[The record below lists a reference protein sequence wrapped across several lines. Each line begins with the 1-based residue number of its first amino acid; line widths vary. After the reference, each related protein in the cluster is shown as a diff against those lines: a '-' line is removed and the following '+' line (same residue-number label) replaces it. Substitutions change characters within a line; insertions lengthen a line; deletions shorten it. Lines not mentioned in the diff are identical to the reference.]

1 MKNTDI
7 SDSIKEYLIKAALFS
22 ALVNI
27 LYIVPTIYMLQV
39 YDRVVPTRGFQTLFF
54 LTLILIFA
62 LATLAFLDRAR
73 MRLLARAAVNM
84 ERVVAPA
91 LLDTSLGRPHRPG
104 LRQALRD
111 FDALR
116 ATLTGPATLA
126 LFDAPWVPI
135 YLVICF
141 LVHPWIGLLATI
153 SCGLLPLLAIATVK
167 TTRGRTE
174 EAQQTANIS
183 YASQDALL
191 NAGEAIRALGMRR
204 ALVARLLRDRET
216 MIATQTQAGLS
227 AGNFLALSKFIRLA
241 LQSLALGLGALLAIE
256 NKISA
261 GAIFAASFLIAR
273 ALQPIEQLI
282 AAWKLLIQA
291 RQQYQD
297 IAALLSTAAASSEKT
312 LLPRPTGHVS
322 VENIGV
328 ANEGRHGPL
337 LSNISFAVAA
347 GEILAVTGPS
357 GAGKSTLIRTMV
369 GALLPDRGAIRFD
382 GANALD
388 WDPEHLASHVGY
400 LPQDAMLLA
409 GSISDNIARF
419 SNELHQDKAA
429 VDAAVVA
436 AANLVAADAL
446 IRRLP
451 DGYDHQL
458 KLGGRGVSAGQA
470 QRIALA
476 RAVFGDPAI
485 LILDEPNAHLDTE
498 GDAALIMT
506 MAKLKAQGR
515 TIVIVSHKSG
525 IMPLVD
531 KILVMRDGRVDMFGP
546 RDQVLAKMSPRGKR
560 SIGIASIGEAT
571 R

>member
-1 MKNTDI
+1 MKITEILNYIRTYI
-7 SDSIKEYLIKAALFS
+7 IKAAIFS

-27 LYIVPTIYMLQV
+27 LYIAPTIYMLQV

-73 MRLLARAAVNM
+73 MRLLARASVNM
-84 ERVVAPA
+84 ERRVAPA
-91 LLDTSLGRPHRPG
+91 VLDTSLGRPQRPS
-104 LRQALRD
+104 LRQALRE

-116 ATLTGPATLA
+116 ATLTGPAVLA
-126 LFDAPWVPI
+126 LFDAPWIPI

-141 LVHPWIGLLATI
+141 LVHPWIGLLATV
-153 SCGLLPLLAIATVK
+153 SCGLLPLVAVATVK
-167 TTRGRTE
+167 ATQGRTE
-174 EAQQTANIS
+174 EAQQTANTS

-204 ALVARLLRDRET
+204 ALVARQLRHRET
-216 MIATQTQAGLS
+216 MIATQTKAGLS

-241 LQSLALGLGALLAIE
+241 LQSLALGLAALLAIE
-256 NKISA
+256 NQISA

-282 AAWKLLIQA
+282 AAWKPLIQA
-291 RQQYQD
+291 RRHYQD
-297 IAALLSTAAASSEKT
+297 IAALLSTETASNEKT
-312 LLPRPTGHVS
+312 LLPPPTGHIS
-322 VENIGV
+322 VESVGV
-328 ANEGRHGPL
+328 ANERRDGSL
-337 LSNISFAVAA
+337 LTNISFSVAA
-347 GEILAVTGPS
+347 GEIVAVIGPS
-357 GAGKSTLIRTMV
+357 GAGKSTLIRTLA
-369 GALLPDRGAIRFD
+369 GAELPDRGTIRFD
-382 GANALD
+382 GAD
-388 WDPEHLASHVGY
+388 YRGWDPERLASHVGY
-400 LPQDAMLLA
+400 LPQDAMLLS
-409 GSISDNIARF
+409 GSVSDNIARF
-419 SNELHQDKAA
+419 SRELQHDKAA

-436 AANLVAADAL
+436 AASLVGADAL

-498 GDAALIMT
+498 GDAAFIMT
-506 MAKLKAQGR
+506 LGKLKAQGR
-515 TIVIVSHKSG
+515 TIIIVSHKSG
-525 IMPLVD
+525 ILPLVD
-531 KILVMRDGRVDMFGP
+531 KILVMRDGRVDIFGP
-546 RDQVLAKMSPRGKR
+546 RDQVLAKMSPTGTR
-560 SIGIASIGEAT
+560 SIGMVSIGQAA

>member
-1 MKNTDI
+1 MKITDI
-7 SDSIKEYLIKAALFS
+7 SKSVREYLIKAALFS

-39 YDRVVPTRGFQTLFF
+39 YDRVVPTRGFQTLIF

-73 MRLLARAAVNM
+73 MRLLARASVNM
-84 ERVVAPA
+84 ERQVAPV
-91 LLDTSLGRPHRPG
+91 LLDTSLGRPQRPG

-126 LFDAPWVPI
+126 LFDAPWIPI

-141 LVHPWIGLLATI
+141 LVHPWIGMLATV
-153 SCGLLPLLAIATVK
+153 SCGLLPLIAIATVK
-167 TTRGRTE
+167 ATRGRTE
-174 EAQQTANIS
+174 EAQHTANIS

-204 ALVARLLRDRET
+204 ALVARQLRHRET
-216 MIATQTQAGLS
+216 MIASQTQAGLS

-256 NKISA
+256 NQISA

-282 AAWKLLIQA
+282 AAWKPLIQA
-291 RQQYQD
+291 RQHYQD
-297 IAALLSTAAASSEKT
+297 IATLLSTETAESEKT
-312 LLPRPTGHVS
+312 VLPPPKGHIS
-322 VENIGV
+322 VENVGV
-328 ANEGRHGPL
+328 ANEGRDGSIL
-337 LSNISFAVAA
+337 TNISFAVAA
-347 GEILAVTGPS
+347 GEIVAVIGPS
-357 GAGKSTLIRTMV
+357 GAGKSTLIRTLA
-369 GALLPDRGAIRFD
+369 GAILPDRGAIRFD
-382 GANALD
+382 GADALD
-388 WDPEHLASHVGY
+388 WEPERLASHVGY

-409 GSISDNIARF
+409 GSVSENIARF
-419 SNELHQDKAA
+419 SGELGQEKAA

-436 AANLVAADAL
+436 AASLVSADAL

-506 MAKLKAQGR
+506 LGKLKAQGR
-515 TIVIVSHKSG
+515 TIIIVSHKSG
-525 IMPLVD
+525 ILPLVD

-546 RDQVLAKMSPRGKR
+546 RDQVLAKMSPNGTR
-560 SIGIASIGEAT
+560 SIGMASIGQAAE
-571 R
+571 

>member
-1 MKNTDI
+1 MPGAELLA
-7 SDSIKEYLIKAALFS
+7 SIRAYVLRAAIFS

-39 YDRVVPTRGFQTLFF
+39 YDRVVPTRGYQTLFF

-73 MRLLARAAVNM
+73 MRMLARAAVNM
-84 ERVVAPA
+84 ERVIGPS
-91 LLDTSLGRPHRPG
+91 LLDTSLGRLQRPG

-126 LFDAPWVPI
+126 LFDAPWIPI

-141 LVHPWIGLLATI
+141 LVHPWIGMLATA
-153 SCGLLPLLAIATVK
+153 SCALLPLIAIATMK
-167 TTRGRTE
+167 ATAGRTE
-174 EAQQTANIS
+174 EAQHTANMS

-204 ALVARLLRDRET
+204 ALVARQLRHRET
-216 MIATQTQAGLS
+216 MIAKQTQAGLS

-256 NKISA
+256 NQISA

-282 AAWKLLIQA
+282 ATWKPLIQA
-291 RQQYQD
+291 RQHYRD
-297 IAALLSTAAASSEKT
+297 ITALLSSEATENEKT
-312 LLPRPTGHVS
+312 LLPPPAGQIS

-328 ANEGRHGPL
+328 ANEARDGSL
-337 LSNISFAVAA
+337 LTNVSFTVAG
-347 GEILAVTGPS
+347 GEIVAVIGPS
-357 GAGKSTLIRTMV
+357 GAGKSTLIRTMA
-369 GALLPDRGAIRFD
+369 GALVPDRGTIRFD
-382 GANALD
+382 GADVLD
-388 WDPEHLASHVGY
+388 WNPELLASHVGY
-400 LPQDAMLLA
+400 LPQDAMLLS

-419 SNELHQDKAA
+419 SSELDADKVA

-436 AANLVAADAL
+436 AASTVGADTL

-458 KLGGRGVSAGQA
+458 KLGGRGVSAGQT

-506 MAKLKAQGR
+506 LGKLKAQGK

-525 IMPLVD
+525 ILPLVD

-546 RDQVLAKMSPRGKR
+546 RDQVLAKMSPSGKR
-560 SIGIASIGEAT
+560 SIGMASIGQA

>member
-1 MKNTDI
+1 MPGAELLA
-7 SDSIKEYLIKAALFS
+7 SIRVYVLRAAIFS

-27 LYIVPTIYMLQV
+27 LYVVPTIYMLQV

-84 ERVVAPA
+84 ERVVGPA
-91 LLDTSLGRPHRPG
+91 LLDTSLGRPHRPD

-126 LFDAPWVPI
+126 LFDAPWIPI

-141 LVHPWIGLLATI
+141 LVHPWIGMLATA
-153 SCGLLPLLAIATVK
+153 SCALLPLIAIATMK
-167 TTRGRTE
+167 ATAGRTE
-174 EAQQTANIS
+174 EAQHTANMS

-204 ALVARLLRDRET
+204 ALVARQMRHRET

-227 AGNFLALSKFIRLA
+227 AGNFLALSKFIRLT
-241 LQSLALGLGALLAIE
+241 LQSVALGLGALLAIE
-256 NKISA
+256 NQISA

-282 AAWKLLIQA
+282 ATWKPLIQA
-291 RQQYQD
+291 RQHYRD
-297 IAALLSTAAASSEKT
+297 ITALLSSEATENEKT
-312 LLPRPTGHVS
+312 LLPPPAGQIS

-328 ANEGRHGPL
+328 ANEARDGSL
-337 LSNISFAVAA
+337 LANVSFTVAA
-347 GEILAVTGPS
+347 GEILAIIGPS
-357 GAGKSTLIRTMV
+357 GAGKSTLIRTMA
-369 GALLPDRGAIRFD
+369 GALMPDRGTIRFD
-382 GANALD
+382 GADVLD
-388 WDPEHLASHVGY
+388 WNPELLAAHVGY

-419 SNELHQDKAA
+419 SSELHADKAA
-429 VDAAVVA
+429 VDATVVA
-436 AANLVAADAL
+436 AASTVGADTL

-506 MAKLKAQGR
+506 LGKLKAQGR

-525 IMPLVD
+525 ILPLVD

-546 RDQVLAKMSPRGKR
+546 RDQVLAKMSPSGKR
-560 SIGIASIGEAT
+560 SIGMASIGQA